1 MLIKL
6 HITLLAESMLMC
18 IIVRSICR
26 SPSMADTSFSFRKHR
41 RLPGQSELDES
52 TWADL
57 DGADDDHYWAE
68 VRAVDLDRR
77 RAEVKVAEN
86 FKALRLRLDLTQT
99 DMAQRLGLSL
109 RSLQMY
115 ERGERPISSDIL
127 ADLYVQFDI
136 DLHQLFTASP
146 REPSREWREALTKQ
160 TLEVADEV
168 AKTFPQLEAEEQHAL
183 TALYMRS
190 AIMGEKIDGGDL
202 LACHSQLF
210 KPEDDFG
217 EQ

>member
-41 RLPGQSELDES
+41 RLPGQSELGES

-136 DLHQLFTASP
+136 DLQRPFKSDTALLRESRGQGEPIEPRNQPPQVFIDRRRPPDDPFIREIHASP
-146 REPSREWREALTKQ
+146 P
-160 TLEVADEV
+160 
-168 AKTFPQLEAEEQHAL
+168 
-183 TALYMRS
+183 
-190 AIMGEKIDGGDL
+190 
-202 LACHSQLF
+202 
-210 KPEDDFG
+210 
-217 EQ
+217 